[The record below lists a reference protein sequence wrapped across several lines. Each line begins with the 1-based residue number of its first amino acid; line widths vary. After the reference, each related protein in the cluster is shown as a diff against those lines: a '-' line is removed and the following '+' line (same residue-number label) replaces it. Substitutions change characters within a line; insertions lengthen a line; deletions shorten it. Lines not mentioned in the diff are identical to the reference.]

1 MKTVLVVPEKSV
13 GKMLALLAGPA
24 LILFILFAAAFSII
38 LYENTLGKVI
48 DNPFFWFFAVAIQI
62 VDAVLVY
69 GVTVYGVSCEFPRN
83 EGTGS

>member
-1 MKTVLVVPEKSV
+1 MKTVLVVPKKSV

-69 GVTVYGVSCEFPRN
+69 GSMLFFSFQESK
-83 EGTGS
+83 GS